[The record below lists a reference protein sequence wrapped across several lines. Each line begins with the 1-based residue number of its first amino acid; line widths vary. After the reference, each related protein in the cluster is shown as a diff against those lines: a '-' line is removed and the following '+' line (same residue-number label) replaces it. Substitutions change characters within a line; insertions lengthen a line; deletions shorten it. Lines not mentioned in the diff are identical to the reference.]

1 MKTLIELYDE
11 RPIENVLAADVFK
24 PQRVIYLCPTE
35 VAQSKILHKKITEF
49 LRKRNPDVEV
59 LFFETSQYYTKKVV
73 AQLEK
78 LIDTYEDCAIDITG
92 GTDNTLFAAGRVS
105 VERNVAAFTY
115 SHRSKRFYDIS
126 GAEFAEGVEC
136 HDLYSISDFIE
147 MAGGKADTGRVQ
159 YEDLQ
164 RDMEYIMPLFRIFLK
179 NRTKWS
185 DIVSWIQQAS
195 REPGLSVD
203 GADYRQKGD
212 RGRLM
217 NCPEDC
223 LRDLEKSGLIHNLK
237 IEDKVSFRFQDKQ
250 IRFWLRDV
258 GSALEAFTFKRAYD
272 SGMFRECKCSV
283 ILEWESEDAQK
294 NVYNEVDVMTV
305 QGVTPYFISCKACK
319 INTYALNE
327 LEILRNRFGGEGA
340 VAMIVSTETCNSA
353 TRMRAAALN
362 IQVVDLNDIKQELA
376 L

>member
-1 MKTLIELYDE
+1 
-11 RPIENVLAADVFK
+11 
-24 PQRVIYLCPTE
+24 
-35 VAQSKILHKKITEF
+35 
-49 LRKRNPDVEV
+49 
-59 LFFETSQYYTKKVV
+59 
-73 AQLEK
+73 
-78 LIDTYEDCAIDITG
+78 
-92 GTDNTLFAAGRVS
+92 
-105 VERNVAAFTY
+105 
-115 SHRSKRFYDIS
+115 
-126 GAEFAEGVEC
+126 
-136 HDLYSISDFIE
+136 
-147 MAGGKADTGRVQ
+147 
-159 YEDLQ
+159 
-164 RDMEYIMPLFRIFLK
+164 
-179 NRTKWS
+179 
-185 DIVSWIQQAS
+185 
-195 REPGLSVD
+195 
-203 GADYRQKGD
+203 
-212 RGRLM
+212 M

-294 NVYNEVDVMTV
+294 NVYNEVDVMAV

-340 VAMIVSTETCNSA
+340 AAMIVSTETCNSA

-362 IQVVDLNDIKQELA
+362 IQVVDLNDIRQELNA
-376 L
+376 